1 MTAHEIAIARS
12 WAVTDRPYSC
22 SDMQGSSFIIVTGL
36 SGSGKGTFLRALEDR
51 GYFCVDNLP
60 LGLLSKF
67 YELILKSGSES
78 PKAAM
83 VIDVREGQTL
93 SEFPSV
99 YEELKKNAGLPTSL
113 WFLEASDAVL
123 VRRFSETRRPHP
135 LDPNLPVLEAIEL
148 ERELLAPIRA
158 MADHVLDTS
167 RFTIHELRQHAVRL
181 FEEQQAQHLLV
192 SLVSFG
198 FKYGVPIDSDLLF
211 DVRFLPNPN
220 FVPDLKPYTGADPP
234 VIEYMNSHEAT
245 VQFLDHVYGFIDFL
259 LPQYEKE
266 GKSYVT
272 ISIGCTGGR
281 HRSVFIANAI
291 AKHLK
296 DRNYRVKVS
305 HRDSEKG

>member
-1 MTAHEIAIARS
+1 ME
-12 WAVTDRPYSC
+12 P
-22 SDMQGSSFIIVTGL
+22 GFIIITGL

-51 GYFCVDNLP
+51 GFSCSDNLP
-60 LGLLSKF
+60 VGLLAKF
-67 YELILKSGSES
+67 HELILKSQDADA
-78 PKAAM
+78 KAAV
-83 VIDVREGQTL
+83 VIDVREGETL
-93 SEFPSV
+93 SEFPAV
-99 YEELKKNAGLPTSL
+99 YEELRKNSPLQMSL

-135 LDPNLPVLEAIEL
+135 LDPNRPVLEAIAL

-167 RFTIHELRQHAVRL
+167 QFTIHELRQHVVRL
-181 FEEQQAQHLLV
+181 LEEREGQHLLV

-198 FKYGVPIDSDLLF
+198 FKYGVPIDSDLVF

-220 FVPDLKPYTGADPP
+220 FVPELKPYTGADPR
-234 VIEYMNSHEAT
+234 VADYMNSFEAT
-245 VQFLDHVYGFIDFL
+245 GKFLDHVHTFIDFL

-281 HRSVFIANAI
+281 HRSVFIANEI
-291 AKHLK
+291 AKHLEA
-296 DRNYRVKVS
+296 NSYRVKVS
-305 HRDSEKG
+305 HRDAEKKG

>member
-1 MTAHEIAIARS
+1 
-12 WAVTDRPYSC
+12 
-22 SDMQGSSFIIVTGL
+22 MQPSSFIIITGL

-51 GYFCVDNLP
+51 GFFCVDNLP
-60 LGLLSKF
+60 LGLLPKF
-67 YELILKSGSES
+67 YELVVKSEGES
-78 PKAAM
+78 AKAAM

-93 SEFPSV
+93 SEFPNV
-99 YEELKKNAGLPTSL
+99 YTELKRNPALAMSL

-135 LDPNLPVLEAIEL
+135 LDPNRPVLEAIAQ
-148 ERELLAPIRA
+148 ERELLAPIRQ
-158 MADHVLDTS
+158 MADSILDTS
-167 RFTIHELRQHAVRL
+167 QFTIHELRQHAVRL
-181 FEEQQAQHLLV
+181 FEEKQAQHLLV

-198 FKYGVPIDSDLLF
+198 FKYGVPIDSDLVF

-220 FVPDLKPYTGADPP
+220 FVPDLKPHTGADPA
-234 VIEYMNSHEAT
+234 VQEYMNSHEAT
-245 VQFLDHVYGFIDFL
+245 HKFLEHVYSFIDFL

-291 AKHLK
+291 GEHLQNNK
-296 DRNYRVKVS
+296 YRVKVS
-305 HRDSEKG
+305 HRDSEKKG

>member
-1 MTAHEIAIARS
+1 
-12 WAVTDRPYSC
+12 
-22 SDMQGSSFIIVTGL
+22 MQPASFVIITGL

-51 GYFCVDNLP
+51 GFFCVDNLP
-60 LGLLSKF
+60 LGLLPKF
-67 YELILKSGSES
+67 YELIVKSEGES
-78 PKAAM
+78 SKAAM

-93 SEFPSV
+93 NDFPTV
-99 YEELKKNAGLPTSL
+99 YEELKKNSALEMSL
-113 WFLEASDAVL
+113 WFLEASEAVL

-135 LDPNLPVLEAIEL
+135 LDPNRPVLEAIAL
-148 ERELLAPIRA
+148 ERERLAPIRT
-158 MADHVLDTS
+158 MADYILDTS
-167 RFTIHELRQHAVRL
+167 QFTIHELRQHAVRL
-181 FEEQQAQHLLV
+181 FEEKQAQHLLV

-198 FKYGVPIDSDLLF
+198 FKYGVPIDSDLVF

-220 FVPDLKPYTGADPP
+220 FIPDLKAHTGVHPA
-234 VIEYMNSHEAT
+234 VIEYMYSHEAT
-245 VQFLDHVYGFIDFL
+245 HKFLDHVYNFIDFL

-291 AKHLK
+291 GEHLEQNK
-296 DRNYRVKVS
+296 YRVKVS